1 VRRFSLAILFG
12 VLGALMVGAPAGA
25 QYEQPPTTPTT
36 APGEEPSGDP
46 ENPRIAAGVSDD
58 DVQPGDT
65 VTVTAPPAFAPGTQV
80 TVYLARA
87 QEGSAAL
94 ALATAAVNADG
105 SVNRTVTI
113 PDVPAG
119 VYYLY
124 IVGVDEDGNERIAI
138 TAIVVRN
145 AQAAAAS
152 VEAPAPES
160 FESAA
165 VPAAVAELQPALS
178 PAAEAAVVDAVTDGA
193 GVVLSPADG
202 ALSIQTPAGL
212 QDATTLPTT
221 GANDVSQ
228 QVTIGAALLLA
239 GTGLVLL
246 RRRRGGFTQ

>member
-1 VRRFSLAILFG
+1 LAILFG
-12 VLGALMVGAPAGA
+12 VLATLMVGAPVGA
-25 QYEQPPTTPTT
+25 QYEEP
-36 APGEEPSGDP
+36 PGEAPD
-46 ENPRIAAGVSDD
+46 NPRVAAGVSDD
-58 DVQPGDT
+58 DVQPGDP
-65 VTVTAPPAFAPGTQV
+65 VTVTAPPAFAPGSQV

-87 QEGSAAL
+87 QQDSAAL

-119 VYYLY
+119 VYFLY
-124 IVGVDEDGNERIAI
+124 ILGVDEDGNERIAI

-145 AQAAAAS
+145 AAAAAS

-165 VPAAVAELQPALS
+165 APAAVAELQPALS
-178 PAAEAAVVDAVTDGA
+178 PAAEVAVVDAVADGA